1 LEKDKEYLFIG
12 YLQNHN
18 FFIERHKIIDMFD
31 LSKILIPE
39 KYINLL
45 QCGNSVSLHVRRG
58 DYLNIQP
65 ILVCQSKEYY
75 DRSITYFGD
84 YNNVFI
90 FSDDIEWCKQNFN
103 FKNMV
108 FVEEDEL
115 VSLKMMSLCDKHIIG
130 NSTFSWW
137 GAYLSNSIDVIMPQR
152 WFGQA
157 VSNPRP
163 LDHYMVPGWTI
174 L

>member
-1 LEKDKEYLFIG
+1 
-12 YLQNHN
+12 
-18 FFIERHKIIDMFD
+18 
-31 LSKILIPE
+31 
-39 KYINLL
+39 
-45 QCGNSVSLHVRRG
+45 
-58 DYLNIQP
+58 
-65 ILVCQSKEYY
+65 
-75 DRSITYFGD
+75 
-84 YNNVFI
+84 
-90 FSDDIEWCKQNFN
+90 
-103 FKNMV
+103 
-108 FVEEDEL
+108 
-115 VSLKMMSLCDKHIIG
+115 MMSLCDKHIIG